1 MGTFRRRAIL
11 LALLSF
17 VVIVF
22 GTLPTHADTVIS
34 IQPSLPVHSVGSLFD
49 VFVDISS
56 VTDLYAFQF
65 DISFDPAIL
74 SAASVTEGSFLNG
87 GGLTFFISGT
97 INNIAGSITSIA
109 DTFLSP
115 LPGVSG
121 SGTLA
126 DLKFQA
132 LAVGTSSIGLSN
144 VTLLNSTLSEIV
156 FNLNNGSA
164 SVTSS
169 VPEPTTML
177 LLGFG
182 LVGLVELRRKFIK

>member
-1 MGTFRRRAIL
+1 
-11 LALLSF
+11 
-17 VVIVF
+17 
-22 GTLPTHADTVIS
+22 
-34 IQPSLPVHSVGSLFD
+34 VGSLFD